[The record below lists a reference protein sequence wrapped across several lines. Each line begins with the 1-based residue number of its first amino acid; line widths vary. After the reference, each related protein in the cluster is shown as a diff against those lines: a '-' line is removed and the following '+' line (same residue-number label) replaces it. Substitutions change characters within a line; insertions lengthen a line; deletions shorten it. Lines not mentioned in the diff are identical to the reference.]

1 MNGMN
6 LTNKKIRIM
15 KRLINILVFLTLT
28 LTSFNSFS
36 YNSDPKAFI
45 NELVNDAIA
54 TLSNKNISKIDKNK
68 KIKTIALKNVDVE
81 ALGQYTLGNARKNLD
96 QATLEKYKIL
106 FEKYFLKSL
115 TSRLKDYSSQ
125 KFEVLSAEQKSETY
139 TIVNSK
145 TVKSSSGPEIKIDW
159 RVYTK
164 DPTKPLIRDLIV
176 EGLSLAK
183 TQKEEFASILNS
195 NNNDINVL
203 FTKLEEFIKD

>member
-1 MNGMN
+1 M
-6 LTNKKIRIM
+6 
-15 KRLINILVFLTLT
+15 FLTLT

-195 NNNDINVL
+195 NNNVINIL
-203 FTKLEEFIKD
+203 FSKLEEFIKN